1 MGEQKAN
8 FFLFDKTALPRFP
21 RVCLSEICGPPSSG
35 RTSLALAALASAI
48 AAGEFCAY
56 VDAHDV
62 FDPASAEAAGVDL
75 SQLLWV
81 RCGGNVEHALRCA
94 DLLVQ
99 AGGFGMIVLDLAE
112 ARPEIVRR
120 IPLSVWF
127 RFRLALKGA
136 PTVLAVLHQQP
147 AAKSTAALVLEMRH
161 DSAAPRVLRALRV
174 PA

>member
-1 MGEQKAN
+1 MGEEKAN
-8 FFLFDKTALPRFP
+8 FLPFEKTALPRFP
-21 RVCLSEICGPPSSG
+21 RGGLSEICGPPSSG
-35 RTSLALAALASAI
+35 RTSLAFAALASAI
-48 AAGEFCAY
+48 AVGEFCAY

-62 FDPASAEAAGVDL
+62 FDPVSAEAAGVDL

-81 RCGGNVEHALRCA
+81 RCGGNIEHALRCT

-147 AAKSTAALVLEMRH
+147 AAKSAATLVLEMGR
-161 DSAAPRVLRALRV
+161 DSARPRVRQTLPV